1 MTLRQLYLFSPTT
14 THPRDADRPGNTNV
28 LFVASN
34 CPVES
39 CRLDR
44 EKGLVALGRGTGLAI
59 RTTDYGRGIVMKG
72 PGTLAA
78 VGPFDPQSMRL
89 ASLRTVP
96 ALRA

>member
-1 MTLRQLYLFSPTT
+1 MSGPTT

-78 VGPFDPQSMRL
+78 VGH
-89 ASLRTVP
+89 LRHTRCGLHVVHELSCEILYP
-96 ALRA
+96 LEVFV